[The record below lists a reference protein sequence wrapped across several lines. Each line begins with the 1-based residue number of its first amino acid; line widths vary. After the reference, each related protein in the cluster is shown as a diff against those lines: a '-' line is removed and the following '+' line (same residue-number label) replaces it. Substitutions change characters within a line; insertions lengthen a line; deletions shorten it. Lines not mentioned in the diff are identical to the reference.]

1 MKNIKQ
7 ANYFFFVQ
15 SLIRY
20 SILLSIIIIFYLSYN
35 DKLILYKPILFLSF
49 CFFISSLVNVL
60 STKYVYH
67 LIIGVIFIFYL
78 LSVNLN
84 SNYVFNAGFDS
95 SKISELEGYVVK
107 DQSKTKSDSYYFV
120 LNCNKGYLKD
130 KSSISIKGQIPILF
144 NKDFDLLVFT
154 PIRAQVEYDKE
165 INIYRAKDINVL
177 DKNNNYNSILNKFIF
192 KIRDNRIYLLKKIKA
207 YIHCPLARMLLLG
220 RCDQEGFVFKDY
232 ALNLGCAHLLAL
244 SGMHLSI
251 ITIFFTNLLL
261 VVFSKKKA
269 NLFSIVLIFCFIY
282 ITGPI
287 PSLIRSL
294 IMYLLNKINIK
305 SDLKSE
311 IVLLICAIIQAVIF
325 PYTFRSAGCLFSYGA
340 LCAIF
345 FYSSIFKIKS
355 KIFSSILTTV
365 FAILVTYPL
374 SLSLGGKWCIL
385 SIFLS
390 PLVTIF
396 VTSEMFLSLILLI
409 NSITI
414 DLLFYIIHKIELS
427 IIGAI
432 FLLIINIIKEVNFY
446 LHKIIRTIEKII
458 TFIFSKGSYLND
470 KLPNILINTK
480 GYLIFA
486 FIVLTTVAVYLYAT
500 HSFKFR
506 SYKQNELE
514 FPL

>member
-7 ANYFFFVQ
+7 SNYFFFIQ
-15 SLIRY
+15 SLTRY
-20 SILLSIIIIFYLSYN
+20 YILLSIIIIFYLSYN
-35 DKLILYKPILFLSF
+35 DKLVLYKPIIFLFF
-49 CFFISSLVNVL
+49 CFLISSILNVL
-60 STKYVYH
+60 SAKYVYH
-67 LIIGVIFIFYL
+67 LIIVVIFCFYL
-78 LSVNLN
+78 LSINLN
-84 SNYVFNAGFDS
+84 SNYVFNAGFDPW
-95 SKISELEGYVVK
+95 KICELEGYVVK
-107 DQSKTKSDSYYFV
+107 DQSKTKSDSYYFL
-120 LNCNKGYLKD
+120 LNCKKGYLKD

-154 PIRAQVEYDKE
+154 PILAKVEYDKE
-165 INIYRAKDINVL
+165 INLFKAKDITVL
-177 DKNNNYNSILNKFIF
+177 DKNNNYNYLLKKLFF
-192 KIRDNRIYLLKKIKA
+192 KIRDNRVFLLKKIKA

-220 RCDQEGFVFKDY
+220 RCDQEGFIFKDY

-251 ITIFFTNLLL
+251 ITVFFTNLLVFL
-261 VVFSKKKA
+261 FSKKKA
-269 NLFSIVLIFCFIY
+269 NLFSIILIFYFIY

-305 SDLKSE
+305 SELKSE
-311 IVLLICAIIQAVIF
+311 IVLLICAIIQALLF

-345 FYSSIFKIKS
+345 FYSSIFKIKN
-355 KIFSSILTTV
+355 KLVSSILTTV
-365 FAILVTYPL
+365 FAILITYPL

-385 SIFLS
+385 SIILS

-396 VTSEMFLSLILLI
+396 VTSEMFLSLMLLI
-409 NSITI
+409 NSISI
-414 DLLFYIIHKIELS
+414 DLFFYIIKKIELNIVEAIILLS
-427 IIGAI
+427 IN
-432 FLLIINIIKEVNFY
+432 LLKEVNYY
-446 LHKIIRTIEKII
+446 LHTIIRKIEKII
-458 TFIFSKGSYLND
+458 LFIFSKGSHIND
-470 KLPNILINTK
+470 KLPNLLINTK

-486 FIVLTTVAVYLYAT
+486 FIVLTIVSVYLYAT

-506 SYKQNELE
+506 SYKQDELE

>member
-1 MKNIKQ
+1 MKKIKQ

-15 SLIRY
+15 SLTRY
-20 SILLSIIIIFYLSYN
+20 FILFSIIIIFYLSYN
-35 DKLILYKPILFLSF
+35 DRLIFYKPIIFIFS
-49 CFFISSLVNVL
+49 CFFILAIFNVL
-60 STKYVYH
+60 NAKYVYYV
-67 LIIGVIFIFYL
+67 IIIVIFSFYL
-78 LSVNLN
+78 IAVNLN
-84 SNYVFNAGFDS
+84 SNYVFNSGFDS
-95 SKISELEGYVVK
+95 CKITELEGYVVK
-107 DQSKTKSDSYYFV
+107 DQSRTKSDSYYFV

-130 KSSISIKGQIPILF
+130 KSSISIKGQIPIIF

-154 PIRAQVEYDKE
+154 PILLKVEYDKE
-165 INIYRAKDINVL
+165 INIYKAKDIIVL
-177 DKNNNYNSILNKFIF
+177 DKNNNYNRIFNKLFF

-220 RCDQEGFVFKDY
+220 RCDQEGFIFKEY

-261 VVFSKKKA
+261 VIFSKKKA
-269 NLFSIVLIFCFIY
+269 NFLSVIFIFYFVY

-287 PSLIRSL
+287 PSLIRSF
-294 IMYLLNKINIK
+294 IMYLLNKIKII
-305 SDLKSE
+305 SELKSE
-311 IVLLICAIIQAVIF
+311 LILLVCAIVQAVLF

-345 FYSSIFKIKS
+345 FYSSIFKIKN
-355 KIFSSILTTV
+355 KLFSSILTTV

-374 SLSLGGKWCIL
+374 SVSLGGNWCIL
-385 SIFLS
+385 SIILS
-390 PLVTIF
+390 PLVTVF
-396 VTSEMFLSLILLI
+396 VTSEMFVALVLLM
-409 NSITI
+409 NSIFI
-414 DLLFYIIHKIELS
+414 DLLFFIINKIELN
-427 IIGAI
+427 IIEAI
-432 FLLIINIIKEVNFY
+432 FLLVINLIKEVNYY
-446 LHKIIRTIEKII
+446 LHTIIRTIEKII

-486 FIVLTTVAVYLYAT
+486 SIVLTTVAVYLYAT